1 MFCICAA
8 GENINKC
15 TANHL
20 IINMTTQSN
29 SVLQNIIWP
38 VLMGECSGCGVRI
51 EFMAGRVTSRQ
62 DYKNF
67 QDIEQKLIEW
77 LRENQQKI
85 KDVLAQQKELNRKV
99 QKMDWR
105 DDDYEEVSTLAMKYD
120 GMVSKYSNQLCGL
133 IPMLGLAN
141 CRDEGSSYNNHL
153 IHILDR
159 LSGVQLPVPDTPI
172 PTRERPTTKIPAK
185 DATPERLKESYRE
198 QAEWYE
204 WAVDYTGTEAEKVRH
219 ELTNLRKLVEVKE
232 LELAGLESDYR
243 SFGDILETYREL
255 SGDSP
260 IDPEQHQEN
269 CFD

>member
-38 VLMGECSGCGVRI
+38 VLMGECFGCGDRI
-51 EFMAGRVTSRQ
+51 EFMAGRVTARL

-67 QDIEQKLIEW
+67 QDMEQKLIEW
-77 LRENQQKI
+77 LRPNQQKI

-105 DDDYEEVSTLAMKYD
+105 DDDYEDAYKMAGKCADTVAAFTNELGS
-120 GMVSKYSNQLCGL
+120 L

-141 CRDEGSSYNNHL
+141 CQDERSSYSNHL

-159 LSGVQLPVPDTPI
+159 LCNLQLPVPDTPI

-204 WAVDYTGTEAEKVRH
+204 WAVDYTGTEAEKVRR
-219 ELTNLRKLVEVKE
+219 ELTNLRKLIEVKE

-243 SFGDILETYREL
+243 SFGDILETYKEL

-260 IDPEQHQEN
+260 IDPEQHQED

>member
-1 MFCICAA
+1 
-8 GENINKC
+8 
-15 TANHL
+15 
-20 IINMTTQSN
+20 MTTQTP
-29 SVLQNIIWP
+29 SVIQTLILP
-38 VLMGECSGCGVRI
+38 VLMGECSGCGDRI
-51 EFMAGRVTSRQ
+51 EFMAGRVTARL

-67 QDIEQKLIEW
+67 NDMEQKLIEW

-105 DDDYEEVSTLAMKYD
+105 DDDYEDALTLAMKCDDKVYN
-120 GMVSKYSNQLCGL
+120 YSNQLGSL

-141 CRDEGSSYNNHL
+141 CQDERSSYSNHL

-159 LSGVQLPVPDTPI
+159 LCNLQLPVGETSTPVK
-172 PTRERPTTKIPAK
+172 ERPTTKIPAK

-204 WAVDYTGTEAEKVRH
+204 WAVDYTGTEAEKVRR
-219 ELTNLRKLVEVKE
+219 ELTNLRKLIEVKE

-243 SFGDILETYREL
+243 SFGDILETYKEL

-260 IDPEQHQEN
+260 IDPEQHQED